1 MFKLPFEYF
10 HGFAEFRRIDL
21 VAVFALILLQIR
33 QSQRGCCPNGC
44 LEANPNQ
51 LAVDPDSAI
60 VVAVADVLQQ
70 AGDFGE

>member
-1 MFKLPFEYF
+1 
-10 HGFAEFRRIDL
+10 
-21 VAVFALILLQIR
+21 LILLQIR